1 LHEDVDKC
9 TAVLNQLE
17 FPATARLLL
26 YPLGIEDSEDMDDL
40 IIPIRKHLRKPGAP
54 TPTQLFLEGPAP
66 YDPEDS
72 IFFTIRTYG
81 GDSDSEALFSVN
93 THPAGSF
100 ARRRILETLLTA
112 IRAED
117 IAELHIEAVLSSRS
131 WKRVLPR
138 LPAVR
143 SVRVCA
149 DKPGTH
155 FLEALLGS
163 GDQPVAVRRISVR
176 MRTYFKDEGQRD
188 AVTAAF
194 TDALERVLQAY
205 HGRGQPVEQL
215 IFLDQYANP
224 RLVQNRSKEWR
235 DAGLVGEVLGAKPR
249 TWGDVAM
256 VSWIDGSLS

>member
-1 LHEDVDKC
+1 
-9 TAVLNQLE
+9 
-17 FPATARLLL
+17 
-26 YPLGIEDSEDMDDL
+26 
-40 IIPIRKHLRKPGAP
+40 
-54 TPTQLFLEGPAP
+54 LFLEGPAP

-93 THPAGSF
+93 THPAGSS

-131 WKRVLPR
+131 WKRVLPH

-149 DKPGTH
+149 DRPGTH

-163 GDQPVAVRRISVR
+163 GDQPVALRRISVR

-188 AVTAAF
+188 AFTAAF
-194 TDALERVLQAY
+194 MDALERVLQAY

-215 IFLDQYANP
+215 IFRDRYGKSQ
-224 RLVQNRSKEWR
+224 LVENKSKEWG
-235 DAGLVGEVLGAKPR
+235 DAGLVGEVLGAKTP
-249 TWGDVAM
+249 TWADVATGFL
-256 VSWIDGSLS
+256 D